1 MTCAAAAP
9 ACRTAAMRCRY
20 DRDAM
25 NAIHNT
31 YWLLAAGSMLMLL
44 GIGSSL
50 VARRFGAPLLLVFLV
65 VGMLAGVD
73 GPGGI
78 RFDDVGVTYS
88 IGSLALA
95 VILFDG
101 GLRTRREAFRGVF
114 APTLLLATV
123 GVVVTAALTG
133 LAAHWLL
140 GLPPVPALLLGSV
153 VASTDAAAVF
163 FLLRAGGLQL
173 RTRIGSTLEIESS
186 ANDPVA
192 VLLAT
197 LLAEYLAAPSGIA
210 PREIVYELALQ
221 FGIGAIGGAIGG
233 FAIAAALRKLPLSGG
248 LAALFLV
255 VAALFVFGATG
266 SLHGSAFLAVYI
278 AGVIVGNRNVPGF
291 ANLLSVLD
299 AGTWLCQI
307 AMFLVLGLLAS
318 PHTLGDA
325 LLPALG
331 IAVFLMLVGRPLA
344 VMLCL
349 APFNYGKREIAF
361 IAWVGLRGAVGIF
374 LASIP
379 LLMRLPNAQ
388 LIFNVA
394 FVVVLVSLLVQG
406 WTLGLAARV
415 LDVALPHRDRA
426 VRRVELD
433 LPGSLEREMVG
444 YPIAVGAAI
453 LGGRALPGWARLAMV
468 VRNGTILMPD
478 AAGPLAGGDYA
489 YLLAPPGRVYRLDW
503 LFAPPDEAIEAE
515 RELFGEFSFDAGVR
529 LADVAGFYE
538 LPIRAKD
545 APLTLAEHFQRR
557 FEHTIEIGD
566 RVRLGPVTLVAR
578 ELDDE
583 GVRKV
588 GLKLERLGSALVKRP
603 WLAHLLPQRITRR

>member
-1 MTCAAAAP
+1 
-9 ACRTAAMRCRY
+9 
-20 DRDAM
+20 M
-25 NAIHNT
+25 NAIHDT
-31 YWLLAAGSMLMLL
+31 YWLLAGAAALVLV

-50 VARRFGAPLLLVFLV
+50 IARRFGAPLLLVFLV

-78 RFDDVGVTYS
+78 HFDDIGTTYR

-101 GLRTRREAFRGVF
+101 GLRTRRESFRGVS

-123 GVVVTAALTG
+123 GVVVTAALTS
-133 LAAHWLL
+133 LAARALL
-140 GLPPVPALLLGSV
+140 GLGPVQALLLGSV

-173 RTRIGSTLEIESS
+173 RSRVGATLEIESS

-192 VLLAT
+192 VLLTT
-197 LLAEYLAAPSGIA
+197 LLAEYLAAPSGVA
-210 PREIVYELALQ
+210 GSDIVFELALQ
-221 FGIGAIGGAIGG
+221 FGVGALGGALGG
-233 FAIAAALRKLPLSGG
+233 FAIAVAMRKLPLSGG

-255 VAALFVFGATG
+255 AAALFVFGVTG
-266 SLHGSAFLAVYI
+266 WLHGSAFLAVYF

-291 ANLLSVLD
+291 SHLLSVLD

-307 AMFLVLGLLAS
+307 AMFLVLGLLAT
-318 PHTLGDA
+318 PHTLGPA

-331 IAVFLMLVGRPLA
+331 VAAFLMVVGRPLA
-344 VMLCL
+344 VTLCL
-349 APFNYGKREIAF
+349 APFGYGKREIGF
-361 IAWVGLRGAVGIF
+361 VAWVGLRGAVGIF

-379 LLMRLPNAQ
+379 MLMRLPNAQ

-394 FVVVLVSLLVQG
+394 FIVVLASLLVQG
-406 WTLGLAARV
+406 WTLGLAARL

-444 YPIAVGAAI
+444 YAVAPGAAI
-453 LGGRALPGWARLAMV
+453 LGDASLPGWAQLAMI
-468 VRNGTILMPD
+468 VRGGEILMPET
-478 AAGPLAGGDYA
+478 AGALQGGDYA

-503 LFAPPDEAIEAE
+503 LFAPPEEAREAE
-515 RELFGEFSFDAGVR
+515 REMFGEFSFDADVR
-529 LADVAGFYE
+529 LADVAEFYAV
-538 LPIRAKD
+538 PVRAKD
-545 APLTLAEHFQRR
+545 APLTLAEHFARR
-557 FEHTIEIGD
+557 YEHTVEVGD
-566 RVRLGPVTLVAR
+566 RVRLGPVSLVAR

-588 GLKLERLGSALVKRP
+588 GLKLERLGNVLVRRP
-603 WLAHLLPQRITRR
+603 WLARLLPKRFVAR

>member
-1 MTCAAAAP
+1 
-9 ACRTAAMRCRY
+9 
-20 DRDAM
+20 M

-31 YWLLAAGSMLMLL
+31 YWLLAACSMLVLL

-78 RFDDVGVTYS
+78 RFDDVGATYG

-101 GLRTRREAFRGVF
+101 GLRTRRETFRGVF
-114 APTLLLATV
+114 APTLLLATA

-140 GLPPVPALLLGSV
+140 DLPPVRALLLGAV

-173 RTRIGSTLEIESS
+173 RSRVGATLEIESS

-192 VLLAT
+192 VLLTT
-197 LLAEYLAAPSGIA
+197 LLAQYLAAPSGV
-210 PREIVYELALQ
+210 PTNEILLELALQ
-221 FGIGAIGGAIGG
+221 FGVGAAGGVLGG

-248 LAALFLV
+248 LAALFLAA
-255 VAALFVFGATG
+255 AALFVFGATG

-278 AGVIVGNRNVPGF
+278 AGVVVGNRNVPGF

-307 AMFLVLGLLAS
+307 VMFLVLGLLAT
-318 PHTLGDA
+318 PHTLVDA

-331 IAVFLMLVGRPLA
+331 IAAFLMLVGRPLA
-344 VMLCL
+344 VALCL
-349 APFNYGKREIAF
+349 APFRYGKREIGF

-379 LLMRLPNAQ
+379 MLMRLPHAS
-388 LIFNVA
+388 LVFNVA
-394 FVVVLVSLLVQG
+394 FIVVIASLLVQG
-406 WTLGLAARV
+406 WTLGLAARL

-444 YPIAVGAAI
+444 YAIAPGAAI
-453 LGGRALPGWARLAMV
+453 LGDASLPGWAKLAMV
-468 VRNGTILMPD
+468 VRNGEILMPD
-478 AAGPLAGGDYA
+478 AAGPFADGDYA

-503 LFAPPDEAIEAE
+503 LFAPPDEALEAE
-515 RELFGEFSFDAGVR
+515 REMFGEFSFDAGVR
-529 LADVAGFYE
+529 LADVAEFYA
-538 LPIRAKD
+538 LPVRAKD

-578 ELDDE
+578 ELDDD

-603 WLAHLLPQRITRR
+603 WLARLLASRLARR

>member
-1 MTCAAAAP
+1 
-9 ACRTAAMRCRY
+9 
-20 DRDAM
+20 M

-31 YWLLAAGSMLMLL
+31 YWLLAAASALILV

-78 RFDDVGVTYS
+78 HFDDVGATYG

-101 GLRTRREAFRGVF
+101 GLRTRRESFRGVS

-123 GVVVTAALTG
+123 GVVVTAALTS
-133 LAAHWLL
+133 LAARVLL
-140 GLPPVPALLLGSV
+140 DLDPVQALLLGSV

-173 RTRIGSTLEIESS
+173 RSRVGATLEIESS

-192 VLLAT
+192 VLLTT
-197 LLAEYLAAPSGIA
+197 LLAQYLAAPGGIA
-210 PREIVYELALQ
+210 AGEIVRELALQ
-221 FGIGAIGGAIGG
+221 FGIGALGGLLGG

-255 VAALFVFGATG
+255 VAALFVFGVTG
-266 SLHGSAFLAVYI
+266 WLHGSAFLAVYI
-278 AGVIVGNRNVPGF
+278 AGVVVGNRNVPGF

-307 AMFLVLGLLAS
+307 AMFLVLGLLAT
-318 PHTLGDA
+318 PHALGPA

-331 IAVFLMLVGRPLA
+331 VAAFLMLVGRPLA
-344 VMLCL
+344 VSLCL
-349 APFNYGKREIAF
+349 APFRYGKREIAF

-379 LLMRLPNAQ
+379 MLMKLPSAQ
-388 LIFNVA
+388 LVFNVA
-394 FVVVLVSLLVQG
+394 FIVVLASLLVQG
-406 WTLGLAARV
+406 WTLGLAARL

-444 YPIAVGAAI
+444 YSVAPGAAI
-453 LGGRALPGWARLAMV
+453 LDGARLPGWAQLAMV
-468 VRNGTILMPD
+468 VRGGVILMPD
-478 AAGPLAGGDYA
+478 ASGPLVGGDYA

-503 LFAPPDEAIEAE
+503 LFAPPEEAREAE
-515 RELFGEFSFDAGVR
+515 REMFGEFSFDADVR
-529 LADVAGFYE
+529 LADIAEFYAV
-538 LPIRAKD
+538 PVRARD
-545 APLTLAEHFQRR
+545 APLTLAEHFARR
-557 FEHTIEIGD
+557 FEHTIEVGD
-566 RVRLGPVTLVAR
+566 RVRLGPVSLVAR
-578 ELDDE
+578 ELDDD

-588 GLKLERLGSALVKRP
+588 GLKVERLGNVLARRP
-603 WLAHLLPQRITRR
+603 WLARLLGRQVVER

>member
-1 MTCAAAAP
+1 
-9 ACRTAAMRCRY
+9 
-20 DRDAM
+20 M

-31 YWLLAAGSMLMLL
+31 YWLLAACSMLVLL

-78 RFDDVGVTYS
+78 RFDDVGATYG

-101 GLRTRREAFRGVF
+101 GLRTRRETFRGVF

-133 LAAHWLL
+133 VAVHWLL
-140 GLPPVPALLLGSV
+140 DLPPARALLLGAV

-173 RTRIGSTLEIESS
+173 RSRVGATLEIESS

-192 VLLAT
+192 VLLTT
-197 LLAEYLAAPSGIA
+197 LLAQYLAAPSGV
-210 PREIVYELALQ
+210 PTNEILLELALQ
-221 FGIGAIGGAIGG
+221 FGVGAAGGVLGG

-248 LAALFLV
+248 LAALFLAA
-255 VAALFVFGATG
+255 AALFVFGATG

-278 AGVIVGNRNVPGF
+278 AGVVVGNRNVPGF

-307 AMFLVLGLLAS
+307 VMFLVLGLLAT
-318 PHTLGDA
+318 PHTLVDA

-331 IAVFLMLVGRPLA
+331 IAAFLMLVGRPLA
-344 VMLCL
+344 VALCL
-349 APFNYGKREIAF
+349 APFRYGKREIGF

-379 LLMRLPNAQ
+379 MLMKLPHAE

-394 FVVVLVSLLVQG
+394 FVVVLASLLVQG
-406 WTLGLAARV
+406 WTLGLAARL

-444 YPIAVGAAI
+444 YAIAPGAAI
-453 LGGRALPGWARLAMV
+453 LGDAELPGWAKLAMV
-468 VRNGTILMPD
+468 VRNGEILMPD
-478 AAGPLAGGDYA
+478 AAGALAGGDYA

-503 LFAPPDEAIEAE
+503 LFAPPDEALEAE

-529 LADVAGFYE
+529 LADVAEFYA
-538 LPIRAKD
+538 LPVRAKD

-578 ELDDE
+578 ELDDD

-588 GLKLERLGSALVKRP
+588 GLKLESLGSALVKRP
-603 WLAHLLPQRITRR
+603 WLARLLASRLARR